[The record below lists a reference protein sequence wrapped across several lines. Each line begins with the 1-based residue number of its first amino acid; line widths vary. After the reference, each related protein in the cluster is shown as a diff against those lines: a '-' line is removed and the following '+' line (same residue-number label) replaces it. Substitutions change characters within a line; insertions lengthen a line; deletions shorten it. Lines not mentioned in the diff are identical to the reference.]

1 MDISNQLMID
11 NVPNTLNSATSTS
24 KIDSAIPEFNIYTN
38 VGMSLLWVMGLIMV
52 LGWLL
57 KRSQFNRSK
66 QRLIH
71 VRDNYSINAK
81 ERIIVIEVNH
91 QLLVVGVTQQQ
102 MTLLHTIN
110 QQDSQAIL
118 TQHDTPNI
126 PINDNNFYRLLQSAL
141 KRKT

>member
-1 MDISNQLMID
+1 MDISNQIMID

-38 VGMSLLWVMGLIMV
+38 VGMSLLWVMGLIIV

-57 KRSQFNRSK
+57 KRSRFNRSK

-118 TQHDTPNI
+118 TQQDTPKI